1 MEEGSTFAIVM
12 AGGVGTRFWPKSRR
26 KNPKQFLKLLGKA
39 SLLDDTLLR
48 IQKIVSPTNCFVV
61 TNKTYHD
68 QVVASL
74 GNVPKENIILEPSN
88 KETISCVALAA
99 AKLAAKNPR
108 AVILALPADHYIGN
122 EEEYQQSI
130 ENAIAYAHKHDAFV
144 TLGVQPSEP
153 KTGYGYIKYQREKE
167 VEPGVFNVERFTEKP
182 DVQTARLFLKE
193 ENYLWNSG
201 IFAFSLPVFFSAIDK
216 YLPAMGP
223 GIRRITRHVGKKTEG
238 KVIESAYRNFPKTSI
253 DYGLMEKVDN
263 IVVLPTSFIWDD
275 VGSWNALEKYLPKD
289 NGNNSLSG
297 GKFIS
302 VDTSGCIIDSEAKLI
317 AAIGVKDL
325 IIIQSGD
332 CLLICHKSRDQEVKK
347 LVEELK
353 TQGLE
358 EYL

>member
-1 MEEGSTFAIVM
+1 MEEGCTYAVVM

-39 SLLDDTLLR
+39 SLLDDTLR
-48 IQKIVSPTNCFVV
+48 RVQKIIAPTNCFVV

-68 QVVASL
+68 QVIASI
-74 GNVPKENIILEPSN
+74 GDVPKENIILEPSN
-88 KETISCVALAA
+88 KETISCVALAV

-108 AVILALPADHYIGN
+108 AVVLALPADHHIGD
-122 EEEYQQSI
+122 EDEYLLSIQS
-130 ENAIAYAHKHDAFV
+130 AINCAQTKDTFV
-144 TLGVQPSEP
+144 TLGVKPTEP
-153 KTGYGYIKYQREKE
+153 KTGYGYIKYQKDNEIIA
-167 VEPGVFNVERFTEKP
+167 GVFNVEEFTEKP
-182 DVQTARLFLKE
+182 DEKTALEFLKE
-193 ENYLWNSG
+193 GNYLWNSG
-201 IFAFSLPVFFSAIDK
+201 IFAFSIPVFLAAIEEFQPTMK
-216 YLPAMGP
+216 PS
-223 GIRRITRHVGKKTEG
+223 ISRITRHVGKKTES
-238 KVIESAYRNFPKTSI
+238 KVIEGAYRGFPKTSI
-253 DYGLMEKVDN
+253 DYGLMEKVSN
-263 IVVLPTSFIWDD
+263 IVVIPTKFIWDD

-289 NGNNSLSG
+289 DCNNSLSG

-347 LVEELK
+347 LVEKLN

>member
-1 MEEGSTFAIVM
+1 MEEVCIFAVVM

-39 SLLDDTLLR
+39 SLLDGTLLR
-48 IQKIVSPTNCFVV
+48 IQKIVAPTNCFVV

-74 GNVPKENIILEPSN
+74 GNVPKENIILEPAN
-88 KETISCVALAA
+88 KETVSCVALAV

-108 AVILALPADHYIGN
+108 AVILALPADHYIGD
-122 EEEYQQSI
+122 EDEYLSSI
-130 ENAIAYAHKHDAFV
+130 QRAITFANTQDAFV
-144 TLGVQPSEP
+144 TLGVKPTEP
-153 KTGYGYIKYQREKE
+153 KTGYGYIKYQQEKE
-167 VEPGVFNVERFTEKP
+167 VVAGVFDVEEFTEKP
-182 DVQTARLFLKE
+182 DEKTAEKFLQE
-193 ENYLWNSG
+193 GNYLWNSG
-201 IFAFSLPVFFSAIDK
+201 IFAFSIPVFLAAVSEF
-216 YLPAMGP
+216 LPAMQP
-223 GIRRITRHVGKKTEG
+223 GISRITRHVGKKTEA
-238 KVIESAYRNFPKTSI
+238 KVIESAYRDFPKTSI
-253 DYGLMEKVDN
+253 DYGLMEKVRN
-263 IVVLPTSFIWDD
+263 IVVIPTLFIWDD

-289 NGNNSLSG
+289 DCNNSLSG

-347 LVEELK
+347 LVEKLK